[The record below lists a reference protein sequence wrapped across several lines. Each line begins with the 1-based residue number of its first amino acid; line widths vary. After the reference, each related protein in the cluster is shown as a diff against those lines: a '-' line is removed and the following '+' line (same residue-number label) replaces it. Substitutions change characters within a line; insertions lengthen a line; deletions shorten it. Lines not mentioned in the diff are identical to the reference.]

1 MTSKPSSTGG
11 DDVAE
16 QNKAIEYAK
25 LQWPVIILSITV
37 LLVTL
42 FGYLYL
48 NHRASIGNARQA
60 QNNAR
65 FEATATCVT
74 KVVTLILSPPPNPPP
89 TRAQIHSQI
98 LADCKDLVRIQP
110 NKSAP

>member
-11 DDVAE
+11 DAVAE
-16 QNKAIEYAK
+16 PKVIEYAK
-25 LQWPVIILSITV
+25 VQWPVIVLSVTV

-48 NHRASIGNARQA
+48 NHRAEIGNARQA

-74 KVVTLILSPPPNPPP
+74 KVITLILSPPPNPPP
-89 TRAQIHSQI
+89 TRAQIHAQI
-98 LADCKDLVRIQP
+98 LADCRDLVRIQP
-110 NKSAP
+110 NKSLP